1 MCCLTALIA
10 SRVEWP
16 EYILLPHHGDPMYHG
31 GCYFYFLHFNASK
44 MLQKY
49 EPMQISA
56 TFITYIRQNIEMV
69 LYSFILI
76 ELCPSLTLL
85 FQGLNTPS

>member
-1 MCCLTALIA
+1 
-10 SRVEWP
+10 
-16 EYILLPHHGDPMYHG
+16 
-31 GCYFYFLHFNASK
+31 
-44 MLQKY
+44 MLRKY